1 MSFQRIRTLDGI
13 AKPFVKLVEKC
24 YPDAFIFVI
33 ILSVL
38 TYILAIFIADASHTE
53 TIMAWGDGLPKL
65 FTFTAQIT
73 LIMIGAHALAHT
85 EPVEKFLYI
94 IGGIPKTSTQ
104 AYALVTFCSGCASLV
119 AWSLGLIVG
128 GIVSK
133 YVALGCLKKKIKIH
147 YPLLVASAYSGYVIW
162 HMGYSS
168 SSALFVSTPGHMLE
182 DKIGVLPVTET
193 IFSSFNISLALFT
206 LLIITL
212 INPLM
217 KPKDKEEIIEI
228 KQKVIKKEIKVKSN
242 IQINQNNKNLL
253 YNIENK
259 RYFSTFLGL
268 VLLFY
273 IFFSYYLNGFFLTL
287 SFVSFTFLGVGLLLS
302 NSPMHFVKL
311 VNNAS
316 QTVGPIILQYPFYA
330 GIMGIMG
337 NTELLNVIA
346 DWITSISTKETL
358 GFYSFLSAGI
368 VNMFIPSGGG
378 QWAVQGPVMIEA
390 AKALDVDPRVIVLS
404 VSYGDQWTNMIQP
417 FWTIPLLAIAG
428 LHMRQIMGYTFV
440 IFIVTGLIYSSGT
453 IYMGYNI

>member
-1 MSFQRIRTLDGI
+1 MSTLDNI
-13 AKPFVKLVEKC
+13 AKPFVRMVEKS

-33 ILSVL
+33 ILSIL
-38 TYILAIFIADASHTE
+38 TYLLAITVAGATPSDA
-53 TIMAWGDGLPKL
+53 IIAWGEGLPKL
-65 FTFTAQIT
+65 FTFTAQIC
-73 LIMIGAHALAHT
+73 LIMIGAHSLAHT
-85 EPVEKFLYI
+85 KPVESLLNKVGKLPRNAF
-94 IGGIPKTSTQ
+94 Q
-104 AYALVTFCSGCASLV
+104 AYALVTFCSGCASLL

-133 YVALGCLKKKIKIH
+133 FVALGCLKKKIKIH

-168 SSALFVSTPGHMLE
+168 SSALFVSTPGHTLE
-182 DKIGVLPVTET
+182 SKIGVIPVTET
-193 IFSSFNISLALFT
+193 IFTSFNIFMAIVTLFV
-206 LLIITL
+206 ITL

-217 KPKDKEEIIEI
+217 KPNEKETIE
-228 KQKVIKKEIKVKSN
+228 
-242 IQINQNNKNLL
+242 INQNVLSKTQANEKNNKNKSNRNFI
-253 YNIENK
+253 YIIENT
-259 RYFSTFLGL
+259 RYLSLFLGL
-268 VLLFY
+268 VILFY
-273 IFFSYYLNGFFLTL
+273 IFLSYYLNGFFLTL
-287 SFVSFTFLGVGLLLS
+287 SFVSFTFLGVGLILS
-302 NSPMHFVKL
+302 NSPMHFVEL

-316 QTVGPIILQYPFYA
+316 KTVGPIILQYPFYA
-330 GIMGIMG
+330 GIMGMMG
-337 NTELLNVIA
+337 NTELLNVVA

-390 AKALDVDPRVIVLS
+390 AQKLNVEPNIIVLS

-440 IFIVTGLIYSSGT
+440 IFLITGVLFGSSVLYLGYS
-453 IYMGYNI
+453 

>member
-1 MSFQRIRTLDGI
+1 MSYQRIKTFDSI
-13 AKPFVKLVEKC
+13 AKPFVNLVSKC

-38 TYILAIFIADASHTE
+38 TYVLAVTIANATHAE
-53 TIMAWGDGLPKL
+53 AIMAWGQGLPKL

-73 LIMIGAHALAHT
+73 LIMVGAHTLAHT
-85 EPVEKFLYI
+85 KPIENFLNKV
-94 IGGIPKTSTQ
+94 GGIPKNSWQ

-128 GIVSK
+128 GLISK
-133 YVALGCLKKKIKIH
+133 FVALGCLKKKIKIH

-182 DKIGVLPVTET
+182 GKIGVIPVTET
-193 IFSSFNISLALFT
+193 LFSSFNIFMALTT
-206 LLIITL
+206 LIIITL

-217 KPKDKEEIIEI
+217 KPSENETIEI
-228 KQKVIKKEIKVKSN
+228 EKNKLQKSN
-242 IQINQNNKNLL
+242 KKGDEGVIHTNKNFL
-253 YNIENK
+253 YNIENT
-259 RYFSTFLGL
+259 RYLSAFLGFIIL
-268 VLLFY
+268 YY
-273 IFFSYYLNGFFLTL
+273 IFFTYYLEGFFLTL
-287 SFVSFTFLGVGLLLS
+287 SFVSFTFIGFGLLLS

-311 VNNAS
+311 VNNAAG
-316 QTVGPIILQYPFYA
+316 TVGPIIIQYPFYA
-330 GIMGIMG
+330 GIMGIMSD
-337 NTELLNVIA
+337 TELLNVVA
-346 DWITSISTKETL
+346 NWITSISTKETL
-358 GFYSFLSAGI
+358 GFTSFLSAGV

-390 AKALDVDPRVIVLS
+390 AKTLNVDPKVIVLG

-440 IFIVTGLIYSSGT
+440 IFIVTGLFYGSSMLFLGQ
-453 IYMGYNI
+453 NL

>member
-1 MSFQRIRTLDGI
+1 MSFQRLRTFDYV
-13 AKPFVKLVEKC
+13 AKPFVRIVEKC

-38 TYILAIFIADASHTE
+38 TYVLAIWIAGASHTE
-53 TIMAWGDGLPKL
+53 AILAWGDGLPKL
-65 FTFTAQIT
+65 FNFTAQIT

-85 EPVEKFLYI
+85 KPLERLLNRVGKLPR
-94 IGGIPKTSTQ
+94 TSFQ
-104 AYALVTFCSGCASLV
+104 AYALVTFCSGCASLI

-128 GIVSK
+128 GILSK
-133 YVALGCLKKKIKIH
+133 FVALGCLKRKIKIH

-182 DKIGVLPVTET
+182 NKIGVLPVTET
-193 IFSSFNISLALFT
+193 IFSSFNIFLAFFT
-206 LLIITL
+206 LFIITL
-212 INPLM
+212 VNPLM
-217 KPKDKEEIIEI
+217 KPKDDESIQIKE
-228 KQKVIKKEIKVKSN
+228 KALKSN
-242 IQINQNNKNLL
+242 KIGSKDNLNQSTNNFLDT
-253 YNIENK
+253 IENK
-259 RYFSTFLGL
+259 RYLSLFLGL
-268 VLLFY
+268 IIFIY
-273 IFFSYYLNGFFLTL
+273 ISISYYTNGFFLTL
-287 SFVSFTFLGVGLLLS
+287 SHVSFTFLAVGLLLA
-302 NSPMHFVKL
+302 NSPMHYVKL
-311 VNNAS
+311 VNDAS
-316 QTVGPIILQYPFYA
+316 KTVGPIILQYPFYA

-337 NTELLNVIA
+337 NTELLGVVS
-346 DWITSISTKETL
+346 DWITSISSKETL

-390 AKALDVDPRVIVLS
+390 AQSLNVDPSIIVLG

-440 IFIVTGLIYSSGT
+440 IFIVTGIIFGSSMLYLGHYS
-453 IYMGYNI
+453 